1 MAVVPELLLY
11 GWWQDM
17 TMGHAAVGIS
27 GEFVGL
33 GAVSAGAVSA
43 GAAATYRKSRRS
55 NDGERGAVPRARAG
69 EPSSLPPQCNTH
81 LLAEGNLG
89 PTGHYFGMKGRDE
102 ARYSLIHRRGKK
114 RNETKGYRLHFPR
127 GMKLKHRTNL
137 RNEGEKMAK

>member
-33 GAVSAGAVSA
+33 GPPRRTASLVE
-43 GAAATYRKSRRS
+43 ATMAS
-55 NDGERGAVPRARAG
+55 GELYRARAPASRR
-69 EPSSLPPQCNTH
+69 PSRPQCNTH

-102 ARYSLIHRRGKK
+102 ARYSLIHGRGKK
-114 RNETKGYRLHFPR
+114 RNETKGYSLHFPR
-127 GMKLKHRTNL
+127 GMNLKQRTNL